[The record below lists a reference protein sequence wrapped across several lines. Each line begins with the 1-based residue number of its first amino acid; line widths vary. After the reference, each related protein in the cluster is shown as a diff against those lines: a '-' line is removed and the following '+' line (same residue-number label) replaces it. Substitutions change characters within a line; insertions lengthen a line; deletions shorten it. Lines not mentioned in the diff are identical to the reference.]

1 MGSPPN
7 TPPRRTAQRDTIARV
22 ITEAPGPLTVEQIL
36 DAAQADLPNL
46 GVATVYRTVKLLLET
61 GEIQTVVLPDGVN
74 RYESAQLG
82 HHHHF
87 RCRACGKVFDLD
99 TCPVKLPAN
108 MKLPGGFVVDAHE
121 LTLYGTCPTC
131 Q

>member
-1 MGSPPN
+1 MGTSPN
-7 TPPRRTAQRDTIARV
+7 TTPRRTAQRQTIARI
-22 ITEAPGPLTVEQIL
+22 ITGAPGPLTVEEIL
-36 DAAQADLPNL
+36 AEAQADLPNL
-46 GVATVYRTVKLLLET
+46 GIATVYRTVKLLLAS

-74 RYESAQLG
+74 RYESAELG

-99 TCPVKLPAN
+99 GCPVKLPAN
-108 MKLPGGFVVDAHE
+108 MKLPGGFVVEAHE
-121 LTLYGTCPTC
+121 LTLFGTCPDC